1 MNARR
6 TLLTVL
12 LAACALVACSAAP
25 PTPTAPEHPHLRL
38 GVLPIVDDAHLV
50 RAQAAGYFAAEG
62 LTVELV
68 TVQGGAAALP
78 RLATGDLDL
87 TFTNYVS
94 ALLGQAQGKG
104 TFRFVDGG
112 YQAGPNT
119 LLIMTKPGSAV
130 RTPADLAGKKIAVNT
145 LRNIVE
151 LTARSALETAGVD
164 PGAVTFV
171 EVPFPDMAAA
181 LQSGRV
187 DAAFTVEPFST
198 QAALAFGAV
207 ARSTPARA
215 PPRASRSA
223 ASRPRRSSP
232 RRTRT
237 RWPRSGA
244 RSRGRRPTWPTAAW
258 WSRSSRPTPRSLRI
272 RRR

>member
-1 MNARR
+1 
-6 TLLTVL
+6 
-12 LAACALVACSAAP
+12 
-25 PTPTAPEHPHLRL
+25 
-38 GVLPIVDDAHLV
+38 V

-104 TFRFVDGG
+104 HVPVRRRRLPGG
-112 YQAGPNT
+112 PEHPADHDQAG
-119 LLIMTKPGSAV
+119 SAI

-164 PGAVTFV
+164 PGSVTFV
-171 EVPFPDMAAA
+171 EVPFP
-181 LQSGRV
+181 
-187 DAAFTVEPFST
+187 TW
-198 QAALAFGAV
+198 
-207 ARSTPARA
+207 
-215 PPRASRSA
+215 PPRCRAAGSTRRSPWSPSA
-223 ASRPRRSSP
+223 PRR
-232 RRTRT
+232 
-237 RWPRSGA
+237 RWRSG
-244 RSRGRRPTWPTAAW
+244 P
-258 WSRSSRPTPRSLRI
+258 
-272 RRR
+272 

>member
-1 MNARR
+1 MNTRR
-6 TLLTVL
+6 IVLTIL
-12 LAACALVACSAAP
+12 LAACALVACTAGP
-25 PTPTAPEHPHLRL
+25 PTPTTPEHPHLRL
-38 GVLPIVDDAHLV
+38 GVLPIVDDAHLI

-78 RLATGDLDL
+78 RLLTGDLDL

-104 TFRFVDGG
+104 PFRFVDGG

-119 LLIMTKPGSAV
+119 LLIMTKPGSAI
-130 RTPADLAGKKIAVNT
+130 RSPRDLAGKKIAVNT

-164 PGAVTFV
+164 PGSVTFV

-181 LQSGRV
+181 LQSGKV

-207 ARSTPARA
+207 SALDAGSGA
-215 PPRASRSA
+215 PRASRSA
-223 ASRPRRSSP
+223 GWRPRRASP
-232 RRTRT
+232 PRTRAP
-237 RWPRSGA
+237 WPRSAA
-244 RSRGRRPTWPTAAW
+244 RWPGPRRHGRPQRRRAA
-258 WSRSSRPTPRSLRI
+258 SRPTPRSPRTP
-272 RRR
+272 RR

>member
-6 TLLTVL
+6 TLLTLL

-68 TVQGGAAALP
+68 TVQGGRRRCPGSHGRP
-78 RLATGDLDL
+78 RPHV
-87 TFTNYVS
+87 TNYVS

-119 LLIMTKPGSAV
+119 LLIMTKPGSAI

-164 PGAVTFV
+164 PGSVTFV
-171 EVPFPDMAAA
+171 EVPFPEMAAA

-187 DAAFTVEPFST
+187 DAAFTVEP
-198 QAALAFGAV
+198 
-207 ARSTPARA
+207 
-215 PPRASRSA
+215 SA
-223 ASRPRRSSP
+223 PRR
-232 RRTRT
+232 
-237 RWPRSGA
+237 RWRSG
-244 RSRGRRPTWPTAAW
+244 P
-258 WSRSSRPTPRSLRI
+258 
-272 RRR
+272 